1 MSDSPTVNFLRAQL
15 NLAEGSLAG
24 ERSRRTA
31 AEQRAARTR
40 VLLYDLAVRLVPGDL
55 DQLRKDK
62 GEIENAASLSDEE
75 LAQWLRQRL
84 DGYLFHYRQLL
95 DQRDLKALKQL
106 QTTLEF
112 KQNQVAERD
121 AQIEQLT
128 RQRADARQEAAE
140 LKERVAQLGEEIKAL
155 IEARDEIAEDL
166 KVSRGI
172 VEQLQTQV
180 AAPGASADSTVTTQ
194 PRFPAPNEQSPGWY
208 ADWWKKTP
216 AEQRERQRA
225 ALEAVGQGTAF
236 FRGEIVVAL
245 NARDL
250 LSEADP
256 DRPAGAGQ
264 RLLTSLLPAGDGFV
278 EEIDVNYGP
287 TVPRPLQLS
296 AKGREALALFTGEEP
311 AETPFQQLVKRHKTP
326 EHTTLCLLA
335 RRVLMRF
342 GHAVELTVDP
352 IQLASGRSAY
362 PDLRSTS
369 PENEVMYWECE
380 TGKVQ
385 RSPEE
390 CDTKWAAHAELNR
403 DHFYVF
409 VPTVE
414 AQKEVLSEINQWL
427 DEHRP
432 QHVWICLSQY
442 TKAMRAEGAAL
453 WAINSKYNVG

>member
-24 ERSRRTA
+24 ERSRRTT

-112 KQNQVAERD
+112 KQNQVVERD
-121 AQIEQLT
+121 ALIERVT
-128 RQRADARQEAAE
+128 RQWADARQEAAD
-140 LKERVAQLGEEIKAL
+140 LKVRIASLSEEIQAL

-166 KVSRGI
+166 KVSRML

-180 AAPGASADSTVTTQ
+180 VAPNAVAGSTSTSQ
-194 PRFPAPNEQSPGWY
+194 PRFPTPNEQSPDWY
-208 ADWWKKTP
+208 ADWWKKTQ

-225 ALEAVGQGTAF
+225 ALEAVGGGTAF

-245 NARDL
+245 NQRDL
-250 LSEADP
+250 LNEADP
-256 DRPAGAGQ
+256 DRPLGPGQ
-264 RLLTSLLPAGDGFV
+264 RLLTSLLSGGDGFI

-287 TVPRPLQLS
+287 TVPRPLQLT
-296 AKGREALALFTGEEP
+296 ARGREALTLFTGEEL
-311 AETPFQQLVKRHKTP
+311 AETPFQQLLKRHKTP

-342 GHAVELTVDP
+342 GHTVELFVEP
-352 IQLASGRSAY
+352 IQLPSGRTAY

-369 PENEVMYWECE
+369 PDNEVMYWECE

-385 RSPEE
+385 RSSDER
-390 CDTKWAAHAELNR
+390 DKKWAAHVELNR
-403 DHFYVF
+403 DQFYVF

-414 AQKEVLSEINQWL
+414 AQKEIMSEIDLWL
-427 DEHRP
+427 HEHRP
-432 QHVWICLSQY
+432 QHVWISLSQY
-442 TKAMRAEGAAL
+442 GKAMRTDGATL
-453 WAINSKYNVG
+453 WAINSKYNVE